1 MSMNYSQYEELK
13 TKLLE
18 LDARKKNLE
27 KTSTKE
33 LENAKLKIDSVLPR
47 VLHLTELIFLTGNE
61 VITEGNDE
69 SGLNIFYSDNTYI
82 YSIDDNGVTEDYTTS
97 LRVNIGMGDYSTYG
111 YRFEDPPFGAS
122 EAEKAHVSA
131 VLADKFIMSFGRFEA
146 KTLRRIKEYIPMEE
160 KYLDKEEKKL
170 RK

>member
-33 LENAKLKIDSVLPR
+33 FESAKLKLDSVLPR

-69 SGLNIFYSDNTYI
+69 SGLNVFFSDTTFI
-82 YSIDDNGVTEDYTTS
+82 YSVTDNGVTEDCTTT
-97 LRVNIGMGDYSTYG
+97 LKVYIGMNDYTYE
-111 YRFEDPPFGAS
+111 YRFEYPRFGATGR
-122 EAEKAHVSA
+122 EKKHVSTS
-131 VLADKFIMSFGRFEA
+131 LIDKFINCFRKFEEA
-146 KTLRRIKEYIPMEE
+146 TLKKIEDYIPVATQ
-160 KYLDKEEKKL
+160 YLDQEEKKL
-170 RK
+170 KN

>member
-1 MSMNYSQYEELK
+1 MSMNYSEYEELK

-33 LENAKLKIDSVLPR
+33 FESAKLKLDSVLPR

-69 SGLNIFYSDNTYI
+69 SGLNVFFSDTTFI
-82 YSIDDNGVTEDYTTS
+82 YSVTDNGVTEDCTTT
-97 LRVNIGMGDYSTYG
+97 LKVYIGMNDYTYE
-111 YRFEDPPFGAS
+111 YRFEYPRFGATGR
-122 EAEKAHVSA
+122 EKNMF
-131 VLADKFIMSFGRFEA
+131 L
-146 KTLRRIKEYIPMEE
+146 LR
-160 KYLDKEEKKL
+160 
-170 RK
+170 

>member
-18 LDARKKNLE
+18 LDARKKSLE

-111 YRFEDPPFGAS
+111 YRFEKPTFGAT
-122 EAEKAHVSA
+122 EAEKAHEAA
-131 VLADKFIMSFGRFEA
+131 VLVDKFIMSFGMFEA
-146 KTLRRIKEYIPMEE
+146 NTLRRIKEYIPMEE